1 MAAVDQSGKQFECKV
16 MSATLALNK
25 DNYENNSESRPKG
38 FFTAKDIMIVSH
50 TMADNAFSPPPK
62 PKKKITPPPPPMK
75 KKDPPPPPPPKVEP
89 KPDPKPAGKCQK
101 KSAPR
106 TTSAEDA

>member
-1 MAAVDQSGKQFECKV
+1 
-16 MSATLALNK
+16 MSSTLALNK
-25 DNYENNSESRPKG
+25 ENYDKHSEARPKG

-50 TMADNAFSPPPK
+50 TMADNSF
-62 PKKKITPPPPPMK
+62 TPPPPPK
-75 KKDPPPPPPPKVEP
+75 KMTPPPTPPPPPKVEP
-89 KPDPKPAGKCQK
+89 VPPPTPKVDPPKPDPKPKAKCQK